1 MNRLRHQLE
10 RGHRT
15 RSAGNAAHAL
25 PSAGHVPS
33 VRRGGGG
40 AGGTRL
46 ARWPPARRNGSRS
59 HRACHGRTCH
69 PGRGYGEGVALSL
82 AVSPCPND
90 TFVFHALVHGLVPGA
105 PPVDVTYA
113 DVDVTNTAAE
123 RGAFDLVKVSY
134 AALPWLLDDYHLL
147 PCGGALG
154 RGCGPLVL
162 TRGDHPDRP
171 NDLDQPD
178 RPERPGRP
186 DQPERPERLG
196 GSGRADLSGATV
208 AVPGDRTTAYLLF
221 RLWAADRPPARIEV
235 VPFHEIMPGV
245 AAGRYDAGLVIHE
258 ARFTYP
264 RHGLTALVD
273 LGEWWE
279 ADTGLPIP
287 LGAILARR
295 GAVDPEAA
303 AGWIRESVR
312 QAWADPAASREY
324 VLAHAQ
330 EMEPD
335 VVDRHIGLYVN
346 DFTADLGDAGFA
358 AVEALLGR
366 AAYAGLVPQT
376 SSSLATAWTS

>member
-1 MNRLRHQLE
+1 MGRDY
-10 RGHRT
+10 
-15 RSAGNAAHAL
+15 
-25 PSAGHVPS
+25 
-33 VRRGGGG
+33 GG
-40 AGGTRL
+40 
-46 ARWPPARRNGSRS
+46 
-59 HRACHGRTCH
+59 
-69 PGRGYGEGVALSL
+69 GVALTL
-82 AVSPCPND
+82 AISPCPND
-90 TFVFHALVHGLVPGA
+90 TFVFHALVHGRVPGA
-105 PPVDVTYA
+105 PPVEVTYA

-162 TRGDHPDRP
+162 TRGD
-171 NDLDQPD
+171 
-178 RPERPGRP
+178 
-186 DQPERPERLG
+186 
-196 GSGRADLSGATV
+196 RADLAGATV

-221 RLWAADRPPARIEV
+221 RLWSAGRPPARVEV
-235 VPFHEIMPGV
+235 VPFHQIMPAV

-279 ADTGLPIP
+279 GDTGLPIP

-295 GAVDPEAA
+295 GAVDPTVAA
-303 AGWIRESVR
+303 EWIRESVR

-324 VLAHAQ
+324 VLRHAQ

-335 VVDRHIGLYVN
+335 VVDRHIALYVN
-346 DFTADLGDAGFA
+346 DFTADLGEAGFA
-358 AVEALLGR
+358 AVKALLGR
-366 AAYAGLVPQT
+366 AADAGLVPPTSSLQT
-376 SSSLATAWTS
+376 SSSRATA

>member
-1 MNRLRHQLE
+1 M
-10 RGHRT
+10 
-15 RSAGNAAHAL
+15 
-25 PSAGHVPS
+25 
-33 VRRGGGG
+33 
-40 AGGTRL
+40 
-46 ARWPPARRNGSRS
+46 
-59 HRACHGRTCH
+59 
-69 PGRGYGEGVALSL
+69 ALSL
-82 AVSPCPND
+82 AISPCPND
-90 TFVFHALVHGLVPGA
+90 TFVFDALVHGRVPGA
-105 PPVDVTYA
+105 PPVEVTYA

-162 TRGDHPDRP
+162 TRGD
-171 NDLDQPD
+171 
-178 RPERPGRP
+178 
-186 DQPERPERLG
+186 
-196 GSGRADLSGATV
+196 RADLSGATV
-208 AVPGDRTTAYLLF
+208 AVPGERTTAYLLF
-221 RLWAADRPPARIEV
+221 RLWSAQRPPARIEV

-279 ADTGLPIP
+279 GDTGLPIP
-287 LGAILARR
+287 LGAILARK
-295 GAVDPEAA
+295 GAVDPVEAA
-303 AGWIRESVR
+303 AWIRESVR
-312 QAWADPAASREY
+312 QAWADPEASREY

-335 VVDRHIGLYVN
+335 VVDRHIALYVN
-346 DFTADLGDAGFA
+346 DFTADLGEAGFA

-366 AAYAGLVPQT
+366 AADAGLVPQT
-376 SSSLATAWTS
+376 SSSRATAWTS

>member
-1 MNRLRHQLE
+1 M
-10 RGHRT
+10 
-15 RSAGNAAHAL
+15 
-25 PSAGHVPS
+25 
-33 VRRGGGG
+33 
-40 AGGTRL
+40 
-46 ARWPPARRNGSRS
+46 
-59 HRACHGRTCH
+59 
-69 PGRGYGEGVALSL
+69 ALSL
-82 AVSPCPND
+82 AISPCPND
-90 TFVFHALVHGLVPGA
+90 TFVFHALVHGRVPGA
-105 PPVDVTYA
+105 PPVTVTYA

-162 TRGDHPDRP
+162 TRPTAGA
-171 NDLDQPD
+171 QPA
-178 RPERPGRP
+178 
-186 DQPERPERLG
+186 G
-196 GSGRADLSGATV
+196 GDLSGATV

-221 RLWAADRPPARIEV
+221 RLWSAERPPARIEV
-235 VPFHEIMPGV
+235 VPFHEIMPAV

-279 ADTGLPIP
+279 SDTGLPIP

-295 GAVDPEAA
+295 GAVDPVEA

-312 QAWADPAASREY
+312 QAWADPAASRDY
-324 VLAHAQ
+324 VLSHAQ

-346 DFTADLGDAGFA
+346 EFTADLGDAGFA
-358 AVEALLGR
+358 AVKALLGR
-366 AAYAGLVPQT
+366 AADAGLTPQT
-376 SSSLATAWTS
+376 SSSRATAWTN

>member
-1 MNRLRHQLE
+1 M
-10 RGHRT
+10 
-15 RSAGNAAHAL
+15 AL
-25 PSAGHVPS
+25 
-33 VRRGGGG
+33 
-40 AGGTRL
+40 TL
-46 ARWPPARRNGSRS
+46 AI
-59 HRACHGRTCH
+59 
-69 PGRGYGEGVALSL
+69 
-82 AVSPCPND
+82 SPCPND
-90 TFVFHALVHGLVPGA
+90 TFVFDALVHGRVPGA
-105 PPVDVTYA
+105 PPVEVTYA

-162 TRGDHPDRP
+162 TRPDRAISGQAG
-171 NDLDQPD
+171 NEQPD
-178 RPERPGRP
+178 T
-186 DQPERPERLG
+186 
-196 GSGRADLSGATV
+196 ADLSGATV

-221 RLWAADRPPARIEV
+221 RLWSAERPPARIEV
-235 VPFHEIMPGV
+235 VPFHEIMPAV

-258 ARFTYP
+258 ARFTYQ

-279 ADTGLPIP
+279 GDTGLPIP

-295 GAVDPEAA
+295 GVVDPVEA

-312 QAWADPAASREY
+312 QAWADPEASRPY
-324 VLAHAQ
+324 VLSHAQ

-335 VVDRHIGLYVN
+335 VVDRHIALYVN
-346 DFTADLGDAGFA
+346 EFTADLGDAGFA

-366 AAYAGLVPQT
+366 AADAGLVPRTAGPQT
-376 SSSLATAWTS
+376 SSSRATAWTS